1 MAAHSRMITGF
12 HAGKSTGHG
21 FCQFCG
27 AVDSGEIVAQRVSRR
42 DRFKRHQRHGGGEPE
57 IKIAVEAAV
66 GKQIEHR
73 RQHQR
78 RVIAAGLGELFFAK
92 AHALAKPQPVAGSA
106 GAGRGDLH
114 RMFTAKTAE
123 TDGQHR
129 LHILQLHGMIRE
141 AQRCAGFAD
150 QPVPGAADG
159 FFQFQKVQHGLS
171 SWHRTGMRGATA
183 QPGVDIKARYRM
195 IASAT
200 SCSAAF
206 TSGSSVSGSIM
217 VARTAWRAGR
227 PVSMRLAQ

>member
-1 MAAHSRMITGF
+1 MDD
-12 HAGKSTGHG
+12 G

-27 AVDSGEIVAQRVSRR
+27 AVEPGKIVAQRVGNH
-42 DRFKRHQRHGGGEPE
+42 DWLKRHHRHGGGEPE
-57 IKIAVEAAV
+57 IKIAVEASV
-66 GKQIEHR
+66 GKQIELR

-78 RVIAAGLGELFFAK
+78 GMIASGLGKLFFAE
-92 AHALAKPQPVAGSA
+92 AHALAKPQPVCGGA

-123 TDGQHR
+123 TYGEHG

-141 AQRCAGFAD
+141 AQPCAGFAD

-171 SWHRTGMRGATA
+171 SWHRTGTRGAA
-183 QPGVDIKARYRM
+183 QSGADIKARYRM

-206 TSGSSVSGSIM
+206 TSGSSVSGSIIA
-217 VARTAWRAGR
+217 ARTAWRAER